1 MDATGNDS
9 KTITRAAG
17 SDGKPETAGDATWTD
32 GKTETAAAAEIACK
46 TRTAGAAENGGK
58 TKTAAANE
66 NVDKTKTM
74 GAGGERSLTKTAAA
88 GGNSSLTKKP
98 ALNPVAALALC
109 ALLWSFGGLVIKL
122 IKWDALAIAGVRSLL
137 GMITVTIAFR
147 RPPKLFIRQNEN
159 GLQDQKAGDGNRRQD
174 QKAGGNQNCVQD
186 QKARPATETVSKTET
201 AGAKIDWRAT
211 TNLLLGGFFYA
222 ATMLLFVPATKM
234 TTAANAI
241 LLQYTNPIYI
251 IIFGPLLAGEKND
264 WIDIAAVAGILAGMV
279 LLLWGDL
286 GGGQMAGNILAL
298 LSGVTYGGTT
308 IFLRRAKNTRPS
320 DSLNLSCLLSFLFA
334 IPFIVKAGLPQS
346 AMSYPA
352 LLCLG
357 VFQIGMPA
365 VLLSIGIEK
374 VPALSSVIITMIEP
388 MMNPVW
394 VALFAGEVPSASS
407 VFGGLVILACIVA
420 HVALKRAAA
429 VRKMRG

>member
-1 MDATGNDS
+1 MNSTKNEC

-17 SDGKPETAGDATWTD
+17 SDGKPETVDAETGIVSKPKTAGAAEIACKTKNAAASGELSLTENGAPENV
-32 GKTETAAAAEIACK
+32 GKTKTAAAAEIACK
-46 TRTAGAAENGGK
+46 TK
-58 TKTAAANE
+58 MAAAS
-66 NVDKTKTM
+66 
-74 GAGGERSLTKTAAA
+74 GELSQ
-88 GGNSSLTKKP
+88 TKKP
-98 ALNPVAALALC
+98 TLNPVAALALC

-137 GMITVTIAFR
+137 GMLTVTIAFR
-147 RPPKLFIRQNEN
+147 RPPKLFVRRDEN
-159 GLQDQKAGDGNRRQD
+159 SLQDQNAGDGDCRQD
-174 QKAGGNQNCVQD
+174 QNADGNQNCVQD
-186 QKARPATETVSKTET
+186 QKAGDENRRQDQKARPQ
-201 AGAKIDWRAT
+201 KIDWRAT

-251 IIFGPLLAGEKND
+251 IIFGPLLAGEKSD
-264 WIDIAAVAGILAGMV
+264 WIDITAVAGILAGMV

-334 IPFIVKAGLPQS
+334 IPFIAKAGLPQS

-429 VRKMRG
+429 VRKMRR

>member
-1 MDATGNDS
+1 MNSTENEC
-9 KTITRAAG
+9 KT
-17 SDGKPETAGDATWTD
+17 K
-32 GKTETAAAAEIACK
+32 KAAAS
-46 TRTAGAAENGGK
+46 
-58 TKTAAANE
+58 
-66 NVDKTKTM
+66 
-74 GAGGERSLTKTAAA
+74 GEL
-88 GGNSSLTKKP
+88 SLTKKP

-137 GMITVTIAFR
+137 GMLTVTIAFR

-159 GLQDQKAGDGNRRQD
+159 GLQDQKA
-174 QKAGGNQNCVQD
+174 
-186 QKARPATETVSKTET
+186 RP
-201 AGAKIDWRAT
+201 AKIDWRAT

-251 IIFGPLLAGEKND
+251 IIFGPLLAGEKSD

-394 VALFAGEVPSASS
+394 VALFAGEIPSASS

-429 VRKMRG
+429 VRKMRR

>member
-1 MDATGNDS
+1 M
-9 KTITRAAG
+9 
-17 SDGKPETAGDATWTD
+17 
-32 GKTETAAAAEIACK
+32 
-46 TRTAGAAENGGK
+46 
-58 TKTAAANE
+58 
-66 NVDKTKTM
+66 
-74 GAGGERSLTKTAAA
+74 
-88 GGNSSLTKKP
+88 
-98 ALNPVAALALC
+98 NPVAALALC

-137 GMITVTIAFR
+137 GMLTVTIAFR
-147 RPPKLFIRQNEN
+147 RPPKLFVRRDEN
-159 GLQDQKAGDGNRRQD
+159 SLQGQKAGNENRRQG
-174 QKAGGNQNCVQD
+174 QKT
-186 QKARPATETVSKTET
+186 RPK
-201 AGAKIDWRAT
+201 KIDWRAT

-251 IIFGPLLAGEKND
+251 IIFGPLLAGEKSD

-357 VFQIGMPA
+357 VFQIGLPA

-429 VRKMRG
+429 VRKMRR

>member
-1 MDATGNDS
+1 MRKKNRMDATGNDS
-9 KTITRAAG
+9 KT
-17 SDGKPETAGDATWTD
+17 K
-32 GKTETAAAAEIACK
+32 KAAAS
-46 TRTAGAAENGGK
+46 
-58 TKTAAANE
+58 
-66 NVDKTKTM
+66 
-74 GAGGERSLTKTAAA
+74 GEL
-88 GGNSSLTKKP
+88 SLTKKP

-147 RPPKLFIRQNEN
+147 RPPKLFVRRDENSLQGQN
-159 GLQDQKAGDGNRRQD
+159 
-174 QKAGGNQNCVQD
+174 AGGNQNCVQD
-186 QKARPATETVSKTET
+186 QKARPK
-201 AGAKIDWRAT
+201 KIDWRAT

-251 IIFGPLLAGEKND
+251 IIFGPLLAGEKSD
-264 WIDIAAVAGILAGMV
+264 WIDITAVAGILAGMV

-429 VRKMRG
+429 VRKMRR

>member
-1 MDATGNDS
+1 MDQTENDS
-9 KTITRAAG
+9 KTITRAAE
-17 SDGKPETAGDATWTD
+17 SVS
-32 GKTETAAAAEIACK
+32 
-46 TRTAGAAENGGK
+46 K
-58 TKTAAANE
+58 TKNAA
-66 NVDKTKTM
+66 
-74 GAGGERSLTKTAAA
+74 AGGELSLTKTAAA

-98 ALNPVAALALC
+98 PLNPVAALALC

-122 IKWDALAIAGVRSLL
+122 IKWDALAIAGIRSLL

-147 RPPKLFIRQNEN
+147 RLPKLFIRCATETD
-159 GLQDQKAGDGNRRQD
+159 GKTGTAGDGNRRQD
-174 QKAGGNQNCVQD
+174 QKA
-186 QKARPATETVSKTET
+186 RP
-201 AGAKIDWRAT
+201 AKIDWRAT
-211 TNLLLGGFFYA
+211 VNLLLGGILYA

-251 IIFGPLLAGEKND
+251 IIFGPLLAGEKSD
-264 WIDIAAVAGILAGMV
+264 WIDITAVAGILAGMV

>member
-1 MDATGNDS
+1 MNSTENEC
-9 KTITRAAG
+9 
-17 SDGKPETAGDATWTD
+17 KP
-32 GKTETAAAAEIACK
+32 K
-46 TRTAGAAENGGK
+46 TAGAAEIASK
-58 TKTAAANE
+58 TKMAAA
-66 NVDKTKTM
+66 
-74 GAGGERSLTKTAAA
+74 S
-88 GGNSSLTKKP
+88 GNGSLTKKP

-137 GMITVTIAFR
+137 GMLTVTIAFR
-147 RPPKLFIRQNEN
+147 RPPKLFIRRDENSLQGQN
-159 GLQDQKAGDGNRRQD
+159 AGDGDCRQD
-174 QKAGGNQNCVQD
+174 QKE
-186 QKARPATETVSKTET
+186 RPK
-201 AGAKIDWRAT
+201 KIDWRAT

-251 IIFGPLLAGEKND
+251 IIFGPLLAGEKSD

-429 VRKMRG
+429 VRKMRNANQLQD

>member
-1 MDATGNDS
+1 MRKKNRMNSTENEC

-17 SDGKPETAGDATWTD
+17 SDGNPETAG
-32 GKTETAAAAEIACK
+32 AAEIACK
-46 TRTAGAAENGGK
+46 TKN
-58 TKTAAANE
+58 AAAS
-66 NVDKTKTM
+66 
-74 GAGGERSLTKTAAA
+74 GERSQ
-88 GGNSSLTKKP
+88 TKKP
-98 ALNPVAALALC
+98 AMNPVAALALC

-137 GMITVTIAFR
+137 GMLTVTIAFR
-147 RPPKLFIRQNEN
+147 RPPKLFVRRDENSLQGQN
-159 GLQDQKAGDGNRRQD
+159 AGNENRRQD
-174 QKAGGNQNCVQD
+174 QNAGGNQNCVQD
-186 QKARPATETVSKTET
+186 QKSRPQ
-201 AGAKIDWRAT
+201 KIDWRAT

-251 IIFGPLLAGEKND
+251 IIFGPLLAGEKSD
-264 WIDIAAVAGILAGMV
+264 WIDITAVAGILAGMV

-429 VRKMRG
+429 VRKMRR

>member
-1 MDATGNDS
+1 MDATGN
-9 KTITRAAG
+9 
-17 SDGKPETAGDATWTD
+17 E
-32 GKTETAAAAEIACK
+32 CK
-46 TRTAGAAENGGK
+46 A
-58 TKTAAANE
+58 KTAAAS
-66 NVDKTKTM
+66 
-74 GAGGERSLTKTAAA
+74 GEL
-88 GGNSSLTKKP
+88 SLTKKP

-147 RPPKLFIRQNEN
+147 RPPKLFVRRDENSLQGQN
-159 GLQDQKAGDGNRRQD
+159 AGDGDCGQ
-174 QKAGGNQNCVQD
+174 G

-251 IIFGPLLAGEKND
+251 IIFGPLLAGEKSD

-429 VRKMRG
+429 VRKMRSVNPAQDQKRGGGMPKIYS

>member
-1 MDATGNDS
+1 MDQTENGC

-17 SDGKPETAGDATWTD
+17 SDGKPETVAAATENEC
-32 GKTETAAAAEIACK
+32 KPETAGAAEIACK
-46 TRTAGAAENGGK
+46 TKN
-58 TKTAAANE
+58 AAAS
-66 NVDKTKTM
+66 
-74 GAGGERSLTKTAAA
+74 GERSLTK
-88 GGNSSLTKKP
+88 KP
-98 ALNPVAALALC
+98 AMNPVAALALC

-137 GMITVTIAFR
+137 GMLTVTIAFR
-147 RPPKLFIRQNEN
+147 RPPKLFVRRDEN
-159 GLQDQKAGDGNRRQD
+159 SLQGQKAGNENRRQD
-174 QKAGGNQNCVQD
+174 QKA
-186 QKARPATETVSKTET
+186 RPQ
-201 AGAKIDWRAT
+201 KIDWRAT

-251 IIFGPLLAGEKND
+251 IIFGPFLAGEKND

-334 IPFIVKAGLPQS
+334 LPFIVKAGLPQS

-429 VRKMRG
+429 VRKMRNANQLQD

>member
-1 MDATGNDS
+1 MNSTENGC

-17 SDGKPETAGDATWTD
+17 SDGKPETV
-32 GKTETAAAAEIACK
+32 AAETGIVSK
-46 TRTAGAAENGGK
+46 PKTAGATDSVGK
-58 TKTAAANE
+58 TKKAAAS
-66 NVDKTKTM
+66 
-74 GAGGERSLTKTAAA
+74 GELSQ
-88 GGNSSLTKKP
+88 TKKP
-98 ALNPVAALALC
+98 AINPVAALALC

-137 GMITVTIAFR
+137 GMLTVTIAFR
-147 RPPKLFIRQNEN
+147 RPPKLFVRRDEN
-159 GLQDQKAGDGNRRQD
+159 SLQSQKADDGDCRQG
-174 QKAGGNQNCVQD
+174 QNAGENEKSVQD
-186 QKARPATETVSKTET
+186 QKARPQ
-201 AGAKIDWRAT
+201 KIDWRAT

-251 IIFGPLLAGEKND
+251 IIFGPLLAGEKSD

-298 LSGVTYGGTT
+298 FSGVTYGGTT

-429 VRKMRG
+429 VRKMRR

>member
-1 MDATGNDS
+1 MNSTENEC

-17 SDGKPETAGDATWTD
+17 SDGKPETV
-32 GKTETAAAAEIACK
+32 AAETGIVSK
-46 TRTAGAAENGGK
+46 PKTAGATDSVGK
-58 TKTAAANE
+58 AKNAADAS
-66 NVDKTKTM
+66 
-74 GAGGERSLTKTAAA
+74 GEL
-88 GGNSSLTKKP
+88 SLTKKP
-98 ALNPVAALALC
+98 PLNPIAALALC

-137 GMITVTIAFR
+137 GMLTVTIAFR
-147 RPPKLFIRQNEN
+147 RPPKLFVRRDEN
-159 GLQDQKAGDGNRRQD
+159 SLQGQKAGDENRRQD
-174 QKAGGNQNCVQD
+174 QKA
-186 QKARPATETVSKTET
+186 RPK
-201 AGAKIDWRAT
+201 KIDWRAT

-251 IIFGPLLAGEKND
+251 IIFGPLLAGEKSD

-357 VFQIGMPA
+357 VFQIGLPA

>member
-1 MDATGNDS
+1 MDQTENGC

-17 SDGKPETAGDATWTD
+17 SDGKPETVAAATENEC
-32 GKTETAAAAEIACK
+32 KPETAGAAEIACK
-46 TRTAGAAENGGK
+46 TKN
-58 TKTAAANE
+58 AAAS
-66 NVDKTKTM
+66 
-74 GAGGERSLTKTAAA
+74 GERSLTK
-88 GGNSSLTKKP
+88 KP
-98 ALNPVAALALC
+98 AMNPVAALALC

-137 GMITVTIAFR
+137 GMLTVTIAFR
-147 RPPKLFIRQNEN
+147 RPPKLFVRRDEN
-159 GLQDQKAGDGNRRQD
+159 SLQGQKAGNGDCRQD
-174 QKAGGNQNCVQD
+174 QNAGGNQNCVQG
-186 QKARPATETVSKTET
+186 QKTRPATETVSKTET

-251 IIFGPLLAGEKND
+251 IIFGPFLAGEKND

-334 IPFIVKAGLPQS
+334 LPFIVKAGLPQS

-429 VRKMRG
+429 VRKMRNANQLQD

>member
-1 MDATGNDS
+1 MNS
-9 KTITRAAG
+9 
-17 SDGKPETAGDATWTD
+17 
-32 GKTETAAAAEIACK
+32 TENECK
-46 TRTAGAAENGGK
+46 
-58 TKTAAANE
+58 
-66 NVDKTKTM
+66 
-74 GAGGERSLTKTAAA
+74 
-88 GGNSSLTKKP
+88 TKKP

-137 GMITVTIAFR
+137 GMLTVTIAFR
-147 RPPKLFIRQNEN
+147 RPPKLFVRRDEN
-159 GLQDQKAGDGNRRQD
+159 SLQGQKAGDENRRQD
-174 QKAGGNQNCVQD
+174 QKA
-186 QKARPATETVSKTET
+186 RPQ
-201 AGAKIDWRAT
+201 KIDWRAT

-251 IIFGPLLAGEKND
+251 IIFGPLLAGEKSD

-429 VRKMRG
+429 VRKMRNANRLQD

>member
-1 MDATGNDS
+1 MQKKNKMDQT
-9 KTITRAAG
+9 
-17 SDGKPETAGDATWTD
+17 
-32 GKTETAAAAEIACK
+32 
-46 TRTAGAAENGGK
+46 ENGCK
-58 TKTAAANE
+58 
-66 NVDKTKTM
+66 
-74 GAGGERSLTKTAAA
+74 
-88 GGNSSLTKKP
+88 TKKP
-98 ALNPVAALALC
+98 AMNPVAALALC

-137 GMITVTIAFR
+137 GMLTVTIAFR
-147 RPPKLFIRQNEN
+147 RPPKIFVRQNEN
-159 GLQDQKAGDGNRRQD
+159 AL
-174 QKAGGNQNCVQD
+174 QD
-186 QKARPATETVSKTET
+186 QKARPA
-201 AGAKIDWRAT
+201 KIDWRAT
-211 TNLLLGGFFYA
+211 VNLLLGGFFYA

-251 IIFGPLLAGEKND
+251 IIFGPLLAGEKSD

-407 VFGGLVILACIVA
+407 IFGGLVILACIVA

-429 VRKMRG
+429 VRKMRNANRLQD

>member
-1 MDATGNDS
+1 M
-9 KTITRAAG
+9 
-17 SDGKPETAGDATWTD
+17 
-32 GKTETAAAAEIACK
+32 AAASGELSLTEK
-46 TRTAGAAENGGK
+46 GATESVGK

-66 NVDKTKTM
+66 NVDKTETV
-74 GAGGERSLTKTAAA
+74 GAGGERSLTKNAAA
-88 GGNSSLTKKP
+88 SGERSQTKKP

-122 IKWDALAIAGVRSLL
+122 IKWDALAIAGIRSLL

-147 RPPKLFIRQNEN
+147 RLPKIFVRQNEN
-159 GLQDQKAGDGNRRQD
+159 GLQDQKAGDGDCRQG
-174 QKAGGNQNCVQD
+174 QNAGGNQNCVQD
-186 QKARPATETVSKTET
+186 QKARPQ
-201 AGAKIDWRAT
+201 KIDWRAT

-251 IIFGPLLAGEKND
+251 IIFGPLLAGEKSD
-264 WIDIAAVAGILAGMV
+264 WIDITAVAGILAGMV

-407 VFGGLVILACIVA
+407 IFGGLVILACIVA

>member
-1 MDATGNDS
+1 MNS
-9 KTITRAAG
+9 
-17 SDGKPETAGDATWTD
+17 
-32 GKTETAAAAEIACK
+32 TENECK
-46 TRTAGAAENGGK
+46 
-58 TKTAAANE
+58 
-66 NVDKTKTM
+66 
-74 GAGGERSLTKTAAA
+74 
-88 GGNSSLTKKP
+88 TKKP

-137 GMITVTIAFR
+137 GMLTVTIAFR
-147 RPPKLFIRQNEN
+147 RPPKLFVRRDENSLQGQN
-159 GLQDQKAGDGNRRQD
+159 
-174 QKAGGNQNCVQD
+174 AGGNQNCVQD
-186 QKARPATETVSKTET
+186 QKAGDGNCRQDQNAGENEKSVQDQKSRPK
-201 AGAKIDWRAT
+201 KIDWRAT

-251 IIFGPLLAGEKND
+251 IIFGPLLAGEKSD

-394 VALFAGEVPSASS
+394 VALFAGEIPSASS

-429 VRKMRG
+429 VRKMRR

>member
-9 KTITRAAG
+9 KTITRAAV
-17 SDGKPETAGDATWTD
+17 SDGKPETAGT
-32 GKTETAAAAEIACK
+32 TESV
-46 TRTAGAAENGGK
+46 GK
-58 TKTAAANE
+58 TKN
-66 NVDKTKTM
+66 
-74 GAGGERSLTKTAAA
+74 AAA

-137 GMITVTIAFR
+137 GMLTVTIAFR
-147 RPPKLFIRQNEN
+147 RPPKLFVRRDEN
-159 GLQDQKAGDGNRRQD
+159 SLQGQKAGDENRRQD
-174 QKAGGNQNCVQD
+174 QNAGGNQNCVQD
-186 QKARPATETVSKTET
+186 QKARPQ
-201 AGAKIDWRAT
+201 KIDWRAT

-251 IIFGPLLAGEKND
+251 IIFGPLLAGEKSD
-264 WIDIAAVAGILAGMV
+264 WIDITAVAGILAGMV

-394 VALFAGEVPSASS
+394 VALFAGEIPSASS

-429 VRKMRG
+429 VRKMRR

>member
-1 MDATGNDS
+1 MRKKNRMNATGNEC

-17 SDGKPETAGDATWTD
+17 SDGKPETVAAEAGIVSKPKTAGAAT
-32 GKTETAAAAEIACK
+32 EIACK
-46 TRTAGAAENGGK
+46 AKN
-58 TKTAAANE
+58 AAASGNGSLTEKGAPE
-66 NVDKTKTM
+66 NVGK
-74 GAGGERSLTKTAAA
+74 TKTAAA

-98 ALNPVAALALC
+98 PLNPIAALALC

-137 GMITVTIAFR
+137 GMLTVTIAFR
-147 RPPKLFIRQNEN
+147 RPPKLFVRRDE
-159 GLQDQKAGDGNRRQD
+159 NRRQD
-174 QKAGGNQNCVQD
+174 QNAGDGDCRQDQNAGDENRRQDQNAGGNQNCVQD
-186 QKARPATETVSKTET
+186 QKSRPK
-201 AGAKIDWRAT
+201 KIDWPAT

-251 IIFGPLLAGEKND
+251 IIFGPLLAGEKSD
-264 WIDIAAVAGILAGMV
+264 WIDITAVAGILAGMV

-429 VRKMRG
+429 VRKMRR

>member
-1 MDATGNDS
+1 MNSTENEC

-17 SDGKPETAGDATWTD
+17 SDGKPETAG
-32 GKTETAAAAEIACK
+32 AAEIACK
-46 TRTAGAAENGGK
+46 TKN
-58 TKTAAANE
+58 AAAS
-66 NVDKTKTM
+66 
-74 GAGGERSLTKTAAA
+74 GEL
-88 GGNSSLTKKP
+88 SLTKKP
-98 ALNPVAALALC
+98 AMNPVAALALC

-147 RPPKLFIRQNEN
+147 RPPKLFVRRDEN
-159 GLQDQKAGDGNRRQD
+159 SLQDQKAGNENRRQD
-174 QKAGGNQNCVQD
+174 QNAGDKNRRQG
-186 QKARPATETVSKTET
+186 QKARPQ
-201 AGAKIDWRAT
+201 KIDWSAT

-251 IIFGPLLAGEKND
+251 IIFGPLLAGEKSD
-264 WIDIAAVAGILAGMV
+264 WIDIAAVAGILAGMI

>member
-9 KTITRAAG
+9 KT
-17 SDGKPETAGDATWTD
+17 E
-32 GKTETAAAAEIACK
+32 
-46 TRTAGAAENGGK
+46 TAGAATENGSK
-58 TKTAAANE
+58 TKKA
-66 NVDKTKTM
+66 
-74 GAGGERSLTKTAAA
+74 
-88 GGNSSLTKKP
+88 

-137 GMITVTIAFR
+137 GMITVTIAFK
-147 RPPKLFIRQNEN
+147 RPPKLFVRRDEN
-159 GLQDQKAGDGNRRQD
+159 SLQDQKSGNGNRKQD
-174 QKAGGNQNCVQD
+174 QN
-186 QKARPATETVSKTET
+186 ARPATETVSKTET
-201 AGAKIDWRAT
+201 AGAKIDWGAT
-211 TNLLLGGFFYA
+211 VNLLLGGILYA

-251 IIFGPLLAGEKND
+251 IAFGPLLTGEKND

-429 VRKMRG
+429 VRKMRR

>member
-1 MDATGNDS
+1 MDSTENEC

-17 SDGKPETAGDATWTD
+17 SDGKPETV
-32 GKTETAAAAEIACK
+32 AAATGIVSK
-46 TRTAGAAENGGK
+46 PKTAGGATESVGK
-58 TKTAAANE
+58 TKN
-66 NVDKTKTM
+66 
-74 GAGGERSLTKTAAA
+74 AAA

-137 GMITVTIAFR
+137 GMLTVTIAFR
-147 RPPKLFIRQNEN
+147 RPPKLFVRRDEN
-159 GLQDQKAGDGNRRQD
+159 SLQGQKAGDENRRQD
-174 QKAGGNQNCVQD
+174 QNAGGNQNCVQD
-186 QKARPATETVSKTET
+186 QKARPQ
-201 AGAKIDWRAT
+201 KIDWRAT

-251 IIFGPLLAGEKND
+251 IIFGPLLAGEKSD
-264 WIDIAAVAGILAGMV
+264 WIDITAVAGILAGMV

>member
-1 MDATGNDS
+1 MDQTENGC

-17 SDGKPETAGDATWTD
+17 SDGKPETAGATESV
-32 GKTETAAAAEIACK
+32 GKAKNAAA
-46 TRTAGAAENGGK
+46 
-58 TKTAAANE
+58 
-66 NVDKTKTM
+66 
-74 GAGGERSLTKTAAA
+74 S
-88 GGNSSLTKKP
+88 GNSSLTEKP
-98 ALNPVAALALC
+98 PLNPIAALALC

-147 RPPKLFIRQNEN
+147 RPPKLVVRRDEN
-159 GLQDQKAGDGNRRQD
+159 SLQGQKTGNGDCRQD
-174 QKAGGNQNCVQD
+174 QNAGENEKSVQA
-186 QKARPATETVSKTET
+186 QKARPK
-201 AGAKIDWRAT
+201 KIDWRAT

-251 IIFGPLLAGEKND
+251 IIFGPLLAGEKSD

-429 VRKMRG
+429 VRKMRSVNLARD

>member
-1 MDATGNDS
+1 MRKKNRMNSTGN
-9 KTITRAAG
+9 
-17 SDGKPETAGDATWTD
+17 E
-32 GKTETAAAAEIACK
+32 CK
-46 TRTAGAAENGGK
+46 
-58 TKTAAANE
+58 
-66 NVDKTKTM
+66 
-74 GAGGERSLTKTAAA
+74 
-88 GGNSSLTKKP
+88 TKKP

-137 GMITVTIAFR
+137 GMLTVTIAFR
-147 RPPKLFIRQNEN
+147 RPPKLFVRRDEN
-159 GLQDQKAGDGNRRQD
+159 SLQDQKAGD
-174 QKAGGNQNCVQD
+174 NQNCVQD
-186 QKARPATETVSKTET
+186 QKAGDGNCRQDQNAGENKKSVQGQKARPK
-201 AGAKIDWRAT
+201 KIDWRAT

-251 IIFGPLLAGEKND
+251 IIFGPLLAGEKSD

-334 IPFIVKAGLPQS
+334 LPFIVKAGLPQS

-429 VRKMRG
+429 VRKMRK

>member
-1 MDATGNDS
+1 M
-9 KTITRAAG
+9 
-17 SDGKPETAGDATWTD
+17 
-32 GKTETAAAAEIACK
+32 
-46 TRTAGAAENGGK
+46 
-58 TKTAAANE
+58 
-66 NVDKTKTM
+66 
-74 GAGGERSLTKTAAA
+74 
-88 GGNSSLTKKP
+88 
-98 ALNPVAALALC
+98 AALALC

-122 IKWDALAIAGVRSLL
+122 IKWDALAIAGIRSLL
-137 GMITVTIAFR
+137 GMITVTIAFK
-147 RPPKLFIRQNEN
+147 RPPKIFVRQNEN
-159 GLQDQKAGDGNRRQD
+159 ALQDQN
-174 QKAGGNQNCVQD
+174 
-186 QKARPATETVSKTET
+186 ARP
-201 AGAKIDWRAT
+201 AKIDWRAT
-211 TNLLLGGFFYA
+211 VNLLLGGILYA

-234 TTAANAI
+234 TTAANAM

-251 IIFGPLLAGEKND
+251 IAFGPLLTGEKND

-334 IPFIVKAGLPQS
+334 LPFIVKAGAPQS
-346 AMSYPA
+346 AMSYSA

-357 VFQIGMPA
+357 VFQIGLPA

-394 VALFAGEVPSASS
+394 VALFAGEIPSASS
-407 VFGGLVILACIVA
+407 IFGGLVILACIVA
-420 HVALKRAAA
+420 HVALKHAAA
-429 VRKMRG
+429 VRKMRNANRLQD

>member
-1 MDATGNDS
+1 LRKKNRMNSTENEC

-17 SDGKPETAGDATWTD
+17 SDGKPETV
-32 GKTETAAAAEIACK
+32 AAETGIVSK
-46 TRTAGAAENGGK
+46 PKTAGATDSVGK
-58 TKTAAANE
+58 AKNAADAS
-66 NVDKTKTM
+66 
-74 GAGGERSLTKTAAA
+74 GEL
-88 GGNSSLTKKP
+88 SLTKKP
-98 ALNPVAALALC
+98 PLNPIAALALC

-137 GMITVTIAFR
+137 GMLTVTIAFR
-147 RPPKLFIRQNEN
+147 RPPKLFVRRDEN
-159 GLQDQKAGDGNRRQD
+159 SLQGQKAGDENRRQD
-174 QKAGGNQNCVQD
+174 QKA
-186 QKARPATETVSKTET
+186 RPK
-201 AGAKIDWRAT
+201 KIDWRAT

-251 IIFGPLLAGEKND
+251 IIFGPLLAGEKSD

-357 VFQIGMPA
+357 VFQIGLPA

>member
-1 MDATGNDS
+1 MDATEN
-9 KTITRAAG
+9 
-17 SDGKPETAGDATWTD
+17 E
-32 GKTETAAAAEIACK
+32 CK
-46 TRTAGAAENGGK
+46 
-58 TKTAAANE
+58 
-66 NVDKTKTM
+66 
-74 GAGGERSLTKTAAA
+74 
-88 GGNSSLTKKP
+88 TKKP

-137 GMITVTIAFR
+137 GMLTVTIAFR
-147 RPPKLFIRQNEN
+147 RPPKLFVRRDEN
-159 GLQDQKAGDGNRRQD
+159 SLQDQNAGDNQNCVQD

-186 QKARPATETVSKTET
+186 QKAGDENSLQNQNARP
-201 AGAKIDWRAT
+201 AKIDWRAT

-251 IIFGPLLAGEKND
+251 IIFGPLLAGEKSD

-334 IPFIVKAGLPQS
+334 IPFIAKAGLPQS

-407 VFGGLVILACIVA
+407 IFGGLVILACIVA

-429 VRKMRG
+429 VRKMRR

>member
-1 MDATGNDS
+1 LQKKNRMDQTENGC
-9 KTITRAAG
+9 KT
-17 SDGKPETAGDATWTD
+17 K
-32 GKTETAAAAEIACK
+32 KAAAS
-46 TRTAGAAENGGK
+46 
-58 TKTAAANE
+58 
-66 NVDKTKTM
+66 
-74 GAGGERSLTKTAAA
+74 GEL
-88 GGNSSLTKKP
+88 SLTKKP
-98 ALNPVAALALC
+98 TLNPVAALALC

-147 RPPKLFIRQNEN
+147 RPPKLFIRQN
-159 GLQDQKAGDGNRRQD
+159 DK
-174 QKAGGNQNCVQD
+174 
-186 QKARPATETVSKTET
+186 
-201 AGAKIDWRAT
+201 KIDWRAT

-251 IIFGPLLAGEKND
+251 IIFGPLLAGEKSD

-407 VFGGLVILACIVA
+407 VFGGLVILACIVT

-429 VRKMRG
+429 VRKMRNVNLAQD

>member
-1 MDATGNDS
+1 MDQTENGC
-9 KTITRAAG
+9 KT
-17 SDGKPETAGDATWTD
+17 K
-32 GKTETAAAAEIACK
+32 KAAAS
-46 TRTAGAAENGGK
+46 
-58 TKTAAANE
+58 
-66 NVDKTKTM
+66 
-74 GAGGERSLTKTAAA
+74 GEL
-88 GGNSSLTKKP
+88 SLTKKP

-137 GMITVTIAFR
+137 GMLTVTIAFR
-147 RPPKLFIRQNEN
+147 RPPKLFIRQN
-159 GLQDQKAGDGNRRQD
+159 DK
-174 QKAGGNQNCVQD
+174 
-186 QKARPATETVSKTET
+186 
-201 AGAKIDWRAT
+201 KIDWRAT
-211 TNLLLGGFFYA
+211 INLLLGGFFYA

-251 IIFGPLLAGEKND
+251 IIFGPLLAGEKSD

-394 VALFAGEVPSASS
+394 VALFAGEIPSASS
-407 VFGGLVILACIVA
+407 VFGGLVILARIVA

>member
-1 MDATGNDS
+1 MQKKNRMDQTENGC
-9 KTITRAAG
+9 KT
-17 SDGKPETAGDATWTD
+17 KTAG
-32 GKTETAAAAEIACK
+32 AAEIACK
-46 TRTAGAAENGGK
+46 T
-58 TKTAAANE
+58 
-66 NVDKTKTM
+66 
-74 GAGGERSLTKTAAA
+74 
-88 GGNSSLTKKP
+88 KKA

-122 IKWDALAIAGVRSLL
+122 IKWDALAIAGVGSLL
-137 GMITVTIAFR
+137 GMLTVTIAFR
-147 RPPKLFIRQNEN
+147 RPPKLFIRQN
-159 GLQDQKAGDGNRRQD
+159 DK
-174 QKAGGNQNCVQD
+174 
-186 QKARPATETVSKTET
+186 
-201 AGAKIDWRAT
+201 KIDWHAT

-251 IIFGPLLAGEKND
+251 IIFGPLLAGEKSD

-407 VFGGLVILACIVA
+407 IFGGLVILACIVA

-429 VRKMRG
+429 VRKMRNANRLQD

>member
-1 MDATGNDS
+1 MRKKNRMDATGNEC
-9 KTITRAAG
+9 KT
-17 SDGKPETAGDATWTD
+17 K
-32 GKTETAAAAEIACK
+32 KAAAS
-46 TRTAGAAENGGK
+46 
-58 TKTAAANE
+58 
-66 NVDKTKTM
+66 
-74 GAGGERSLTKTAAA
+74 GEL
-88 GGNSSLTKKP
+88 SLTKKP
-98 ALNPVAALALC
+98 DLNPVAALALC

-137 GMITVTIAFR
+137 GMLTVTIAFR
-147 RPPKLFIRQNEN
+147 RPPKLFVRRDEN
-159 GLQDQKAGDGNRRQD
+159 SLQDQNAGDENRRQG
-174 QKAGGNQNCVQD
+174 QKAGENEKSVQD
-186 QKARPATETVSKTET
+186 QKARPK
-201 AGAKIDWRAT
+201 KIDWRAT

-251 IIFGPLLAGEKND
+251 IIFGPLLAGEKSD

-429 VRKMRG
+429 VRKMRNANRLQD

>member
-1 MDATGNDS
+1 MDQTENGC
-9 KTITRAAG
+9 KT
-17 SDGKPETAGDATWTD
+17 K
-32 GKTETAAAAEIACK
+32 KAAAS
-46 TRTAGAAENGGK
+46 
-58 TKTAAANE
+58 
-66 NVDKTKTM
+66 
-74 GAGGERSLTKTAAA
+74 GEL
-88 GGNSSLTKKP
+88 SLTKKA

-137 GMITVTIAFR
+137 GMLTVTIAFR
-147 RPPKLFIRQNEN
+147 RPPKLFVRQNEN
-159 GLQDQKAGDGNRRQD
+159 AL
-174 QKAGGNQNCVQD
+174 QD
-186 QKARPATETVSKTET
+186 QKARPA
-201 AGAKIDWRAT
+201 KIDWRAT
-211 TNLLLGGFFYA
+211 VNLLLGGFFYA

-251 IIFGPLLAGEKND
+251 IIFGPLLAGEKSD

-407 VFGGLVILACIVA
+407 IFGGLVILACIVA

-429 VRKMRG
+429 VRKMRNANRLQD

>member
-1 MDATGNDS
+1 MNSTENEC
-9 KTITRAAG
+9 KTKTRAAG
-17 SDGKPETAGDATWTD
+17 SDGKPETVAAATENECKPKTAGAAEIACKAKNAAASGNGSLTEKGAPENV
-32 GKTETAAAAEIACK
+32 GKTKTAAAAEIACK
-46 TRTAGAAENGGK
+46 TK
-58 TKTAAANE
+58 MAAAS
-66 NVDKTKTM
+66 
-74 GAGGERSLTKTAAA
+74 GEL
-88 GGNSSLTKKP
+88 SLTKKP

-137 GMITVTIAFR
+137 GMLTVTIAFR
-147 RPPKLFIRQNEN
+147 RPPKLFVRHDEN
-159 GLQDQKAGDGNRRQD
+159 SLQD

-186 QKARPATETVSKTET
+186 QKAGDGNSLQDQKSRPK
-201 AGAKIDWRAT
+201 KIDWRAT

-251 IIFGPLLAGEKND
+251 IIFGPLLAGEKSD

-352 LLCLG
+352 LVCLG
-357 VFQIGMPA
+357 VFQIGLPA

-429 VRKMRG
+429 VRKMRR

>member
-1 MDATGNDS
+1 MQKKNRMNSTENEC

-17 SDGKPETAGDATWTD
+17 SDGKPGTV
-32 GKTETAAAAEIACK
+32 AAETGIACK
-46 TRTAGAAENGGK
+46 TKN
-58 TKTAAANE
+58 AAASGNGSLTEKGAPE
-66 NVDKTKTM
+66 NVGK
-74 GAGGERSLTKTAAA
+74 TKTAAA

-137 GMITVTIAFR
+137 GMLTVTIAFR
-147 RPPKLFIRQNEN
+147 RPPKLFVRRDEN
-159 GLQDQKAGDGNRRQD
+159 SLQDQNAGDENRRQG
-174 QKAGGNQNCVQD
+174 QKAGENEKSVQD
-186 QKARPATETVSKTET
+186 QKARPK
-201 AGAKIDWRAT
+201 KIDWRAT

-251 IIFGPLLAGEKND
+251 IIFGPLLAGEKSD

-334 IPFIVKAGLPQS
+334 LPFIVKAGLPQS

-394 VALFAGEVPSASS
+394 VALFAGEIPSASS

-429 VRKMRG
+429 ARKMRR